1 MVSSSAACGSICN
14 YRCQHH
20 WLYFCQFF
28 FSNILGGLL
37 TSPQFVVAERKGLA
51 TPDLGGTEV
60 PRRQWAGFDVLHVIT
75 KRQQVILQ
83 FTRTISRTI
92 SRLGYSVHDV
102 EMHFFAA
109 SNLLSSLRCTL
120 AELSTALGSGS
131 EVPRRAGWSSSSVEK
146 CGFDN
151 VEKCGARVWS
161 RQCWAAGFPGS
172 PGKIG
177 CRARPV
183 PPTIQ
188 LCPTMPPQSTLPQYC
203 AHCLNTT
210 APAAP
215 C

>member
-1 MVSSSAACGSICN
+1 M
-14 YRCQHH
+14 
-20 WLYFCQFF
+20 
-28 FSNILGGLL
+28 
-37 TSPQFVVAERKGLA
+37 
-51 TPDLGGTEV
+51 
-60 PRRQWAGFDVLHVIT
+60 LHVIT
-75 KRQQVILQ
+75 KRQHGMLQ
-83 FTRTISRTI
+83 FTKTISRTI
-92 SRLGYSVHDV
+92 SRLGWGMMWKCIFLQQVTCSP
-102 EMHFFAA
+102 
-109 SNLLSSLRCTL
+109 LRCTL